1 MLSNEQIL
9 ALAPAVMSTQHK
21 AGLSSHYTH
30 IPTIQVV
37 EDMRKLGWEPVQA
50 IGIKAHKGG
59 NSSMKKHLVKFR
71 NEGVFIADND
81 GKVDSYIEVLLTNSH
96 DGTSV
101 FKFEAGIFRVVC
113 SNGLVVKD
121 KDMGSLK
128 IRHMGYDFEILR
140 TLINTM
146 IEKLPDIVNRINR
159 FSETVISDELALDF
173 ALKATQLRFKNKMI
187 NSDVASLLEV
197 TRKEDE
203 GNNVWCVLNRLQE
216 KLINGGFQYTN
227 EKGKTR
233 KARTL
238 KNFTQN
244 IEFNSE
250 LWELAES
257 YMN

>member
-1 MLSNEQIL
+1 
-9 ALAPAVMSTQHK
+9 
-21 AGLSSHYTH
+21 
-30 IPTIQVV
+30 
-37 EDMRKLGWEPVQA
+37 
-50 IGIKAHKGG
+50 
-59 NSSMKKHLVKFR
+59 
-71 NEGVFIADND
+71 
-81 GKVDSYIEVLLTNSH
+81 
-96 DGTSV
+96 
-101 FKFEAGIFRVVC
+101 
-113 SNGLVVKD
+113 
-121 KDMGSLK
+121 
-128 IRHMGYDFEILR
+128 
-140 TLINTM
+140 M
-146 IEKLPDIVNRINR
+146 IEKLPDIVNRINK

-187 NSDVASLLEV
+187 NSDVVSLLEV